1 MSAFEGLVA
10 GFGCRHGC
18 LEAQVWAL
26 LHQALLLIGA
36 QPEDL
41 QGLAT
46 FERRA
51 QERGLLAV
59 AQVLALPLVG
69 YGTSTLAG
77 FEPQLSHRSAV
88 SWRHTGCYGI
98 AESAAL
104 GHCGHLYGG
113 APRLVVPRLHNAYA
127 TVALAS
133 PTRR

>member
-1 MSAFEGLVA
+1 VSAFEGLVA
-10 GFGCRHGC
+10 GFGCRHDC
-18 LEAQVWAL
+18 PEAQVWAL
-26 LHQALLLIGA
+26 LHHALLLIGA
-36 QPEDL
+36 RPEEL

-59 AQVLALPLVG
+59 AQALALPLVG
-69 YGTSTLAG
+69 YDTPTLTS

-104 GHCGHLYGG
+104 SHCGDLYGG
-113 APRLVVPRLHNAYA
+113 VPRLVVTRLHNAYA

-133 PTRR
+133 PTPR